1 MGTESDT
8 TKAKSILQPIAE
20 SENIP
25 AKLELSLIKYEE
37 GAKNEALNDIK
48 TIAELRCAYDSCSI
62 LADLYEQSMKLEKA
76 FYWITIASSF
86 EDSAAGKK
94 QTLKD
99 KLSKE
104 KVVKIEKEAY
114 EFIENLQ

>member
-1 MGTESDT
+1 M
-8 TKAKSILQPIAE
+8 KH
-20 SENIP
+20 
-25 AKLELSLIKYEE
+25 EE
-37 GAKNEALNDIK
+37 
-48 TIAELRCAYDSCSI
+48 
-62 LADLYEQSMKLEKA
+62 A

-86 EDSAAGKK
+86 EDSASGKK